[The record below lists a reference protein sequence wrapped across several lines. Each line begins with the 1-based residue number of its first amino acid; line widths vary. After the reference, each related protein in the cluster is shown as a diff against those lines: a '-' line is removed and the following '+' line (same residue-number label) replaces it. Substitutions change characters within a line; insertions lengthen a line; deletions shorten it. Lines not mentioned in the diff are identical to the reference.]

1 MKDKIKKL
9 NIFKQLSLVQQLI
22 VVLSSVGLLLVA
34 VIMPLI
40 DYNLN
45 SIIDD
50 QMYETLEISQYAV
63 IKDSYMPNNRQNKPT
78 YHIIYDSSS
87 NAFIKSNI
95 VSQQAIEALY
105 TDLFSEDLQEIL
117 NSKQTSLKNK
127 GVYAND
133 TYYYMITKF
142 GGNSSYY
149 LISIVNSDYS
159 MDLISSLRNQ
169 IIYIQYGFFV
179 IFAIVMILWVLT
191 LINPLKRIKNYID
204 NIKEHKKAEL
214 MIDRQDEIGIV
225 SKALV
230 EMKED
235 LDRQESIKEE
245 MIHNI
250 SHDLKTPIALIQTYG
265 QSVKDDI
272 YPYGDKNSSMDVILE
287 NADRL
292 EHKVKSFLYLNRL
305 DYLQGENNELT
316 TMNMKQLIEKIV
328 NQMDALKPEILL
340 TSQLEDVCFVGDEEH
355 WRVAIENIIE
365 NASRYAKSQITITL
379 KDKYLEIYNDGEPID
394 EDTLP
399 YLFDPYVKGVKG
411 QFGLGLS
418 IVSKISEM
426 FGYTIKAQNQEIG
439 VSFIFIKEGS
449 LNFRGVSKNETLK

>member
-1 MKDKIKKL
+1 MKEKINFLKK
-9 NIFKQLSLVQQLI
+9 FSLVQQLI
-22 VVLSSVGLLLVA
+22 IVLSFVGLLLVL
-34 VIMPLI
+34 VMMPLV
-40 DYNLN
+40 DYNLS

-50 QMYETLEISQYAV
+50 QMYKDLEDAQYLV
-63 IKDSYMPNNRQNKPT
+63 MNDSYMPLNRQNKPT
-78 YHIIYDSSS
+78 FHIIYDSST
-87 NAFIKSNI
+87 NTYIKTNI
-95 VSQQAIEALY
+95 ASQQSINALY
-105 TDLFSEDLQEIL
+105 TSLFGDDLNELVKS
-117 NSKQTSLKNK
+117 SKTTIKDK
-127 GVYAND
+127 GFYAED
-133 TYYYMITKF
+133 TYYYMITKYTD
-142 GGNSSYY
+142 SQYY

-159 MDLISSLRNQ
+159 TDLISSLRNQ
-169 IIYIQYGFFV
+169 IIYIQYGFFI
-179 IFAIVMILWVLT
+179 IFAIVMILWVAT
-191 LINPLKRIKNYID
+191 LINPLKKIKNYID
-204 NIKEHKKAEL
+204 HIKEHKKSEL
-214 MIDRQDEIGIV
+214 NIDREDEIGIV

-235 LDRQESIKEE
+235 LEKQESIKEE

-316 TMNMKQLIEKIV
+316 TFNMKQLIEKIV
-328 NQMDALKPEILL
+328 SQMDALKPELSL
-340 TSQLEDVCFVGDEEH
+340 CAELEDVCFIGDEEH

-365 NASRYAKSQITITL
+365 NASRYAKTQIKIIL
-379 KDKYLEIYNDGEPID
+379 KDKYLEIYNDGESLD
-394 EDTLP
+394 EETLP
-399 YLFDPYVKGVKG
+399 FLFNPYVKGVKG

-426 FGYTIKAQNQEIG
+426 FGYTVEAVNQETG
-439 VSFIFIKEGS
+439 VSFIFHK
-449 LNFRGVSKNETLK
+449 K

>member
-105 TDLFSEDLQEIL
+105 TDLFSEDLQKIL

-127 GVYAND
+127 GVYVND

-418 IVSKISEM
+418 IVSKIAEM

-439 VSFIFIKEGS
+439 VSFIFIKE
-449 LNFRGVSKNETLK
+449 